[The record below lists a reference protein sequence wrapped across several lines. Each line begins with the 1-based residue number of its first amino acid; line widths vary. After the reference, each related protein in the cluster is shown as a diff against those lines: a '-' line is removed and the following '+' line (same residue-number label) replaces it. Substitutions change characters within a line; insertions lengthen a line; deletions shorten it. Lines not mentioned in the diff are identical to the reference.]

1 MKKTTLQ
8 IILALAVALIIM
20 FADSLI
26 FPELIK

>member
-8 IILALAVALIIM
+8 MIIALAVALFIM

>member
-8 IILALAVALIIM
+8 MLIALAVALLIM

>member
-8 IILALAVALIIM
+8 MIVALIIALLIM

>member
-26 FPELIK
+26 YPELIK